1 MLRRSCSANLHHG
14 LNFSANSAKCMQK
27 SSIRWVWDN
36 LKATSNFRKHKVSF
50 ELAAAALD
58 DTNQLSQLD
67 TAAYEHRFKTLAMI
81 DNVILLVVHTE
92 PELENFSGR
101 LVGRI
106 ISARKA
112 TPAER
117 RAYSNG

>member
-1 MLRRSCSANLHHG
+1 
-14 LNFSANSAKCMQK
+14 MQS
-27 SSIRWVWDN
+27 SSICWVWDS
-36 LKATSNFRKHKVSF
+36 LKATSNFQKHKVSF

-58 DTNQLSQLD
+58 DRNQLSQMD
-67 TAAYEHRFKTLAMI
+67 TDSYEYRFKTLVMI
-81 DNVILLVVHTE
+81 EGVILLVVHTE
-92 PELENFSGR
+92 PELDGISGN

-106 ISARKA
+106 ISARRA